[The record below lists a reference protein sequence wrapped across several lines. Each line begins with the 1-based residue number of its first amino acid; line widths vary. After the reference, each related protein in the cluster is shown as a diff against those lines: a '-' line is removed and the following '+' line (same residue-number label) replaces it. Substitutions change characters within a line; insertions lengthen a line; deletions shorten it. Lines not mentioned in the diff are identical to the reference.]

1 MRKPRRPAP
10 DVMETDYRVPTAAGS
25 VAWAVA
31 LVVLVAMGDRL
42 PAADRW
48 WMWVCVVG
56 IALGVFAYLYIPRL
70 LRKRAEAE
78 ARHTAHHAQDGDHGE
93 QEAREA
99 PEARRGRETRGERG

>member
-10 DVMETDYRVPTAAGS
+10 EVMESDYRVPTAAGS

-31 LVVLVAMGDRL
+31 LVVLLAMGERL

-48 WMWVCVVG
+48 WMWVCVTG
-56 IALGVFAYLYIPRL
+56 ITLGVFAYFYIPRL

-78 ARHTAHHAQDGDHGE
+78 ARHAARRAADGDGE
-93 QEAREA
+93 E
-99 PEARRGRETRGERG
+99 